1 VALATFHDTL
11 ILTYPLIILYE
22 CKQENFAEESTEKY
36 NRLFLPELEVGED
49 QFIFFQKSCQFFF

>member
-22 CKQENFAEESTEKY
+22 CKQENFVEESTE
-36 NRLFLPELEVGED
+36 NIIDFFLPELEVGED
-49 QFIFFQKSCQFFF
+49 QFIFFQKF